1 MKKIVTRLYRGVMSL
16 LVLAVLASTVL
27 FVIQSCIMS
36 AERADSGKELART
49 NFVTLAKSA
58 APQLRSLEERSV
70 SVMTA
75 ADKSTESEKSL
86 RREAK
91 RKLTPLVKS
100 GQALLEAYG
109 FTDDI
114 FEGTGMSKDDPQ
126 ALYVV
131 FAILKV
137 EELQRDETSF
147 SNILLNTCTETAYAS
162 KLWDCVKVAIGMDIG
177 IEIFRRSK
185 LQTISG
191 KKMLIKMFT
200 KIGARYL
207 GYVGVAIATYDFI
220 DCMWLSE

>member
-1 MKKIVTRLYRGVMSL
+1 MKKIVARLYRGVLSL
-16 LVLAVLASTVL
+16 LVLAVLVSTIS

-36 AERADSGKELART
+36 VERVDSGKDLARD
-49 NFVTLAKSA
+49 NFVTLAKSV
-58 APQLRSLEERSV
+58 APQLRSLEERSI
-70 SVMTA
+70 SVMA
-75 ADKSTESEKSL
+75 VADKSPESERAL

-91 RKLTPLVKS
+91 KKLTPLVKS

-109 FTDDI
+109 FTEEV
-114 FEGTGMSKDDPQ
+114 FEGTGMNKEDPH

-137 EELQRDETSF
+137 EELQRAEVSF
-147 SNILLNTCTETAYAS
+147 SNILLNSCTDTAYAS
-162 KLWDCVKVAIGMDIG
+162 KFWDCVKVAIGMDIG